1 LGYELQVRTSGE
13 ALGDDVKIVF
23 YDKKGQVT
31 LINPDKANDW
41 KDPSKKYRKIRV
53 NYEFNTV

>member
-1 LGYELQVRTSGE
+1 MEILGYELQVRTSGK

-41 KDPSKKYRKIRV
+41 KDPSKKYRKNI
-53 NYEFNTV
+53 

>member
-1 LGYELQVRTSGE
+1 MEILGYELQVRTSGE

-41 KDPSKKYRKIRV
+41 KDPSKKYRK
-53 NYEFNTV
+53 NTCQL

>member
-1 LGYELQVRTSGE
+1 MGYELQVCASGE

-31 LINPDKANDW
+31 IKPMIGKIQVKNIE
-41 KDPSKKYRKIRV
+41 KIRV

>member
-1 LGYELQVRTSGE
+1 MGYELQVRTSGE
-13 ALGDDVKIVF
+13 ALGNDVKIVF

-41 KDPSKKYRKIRV
+41 KDPSKKYRK
-53 NYEFNTV
+53 NTCQL